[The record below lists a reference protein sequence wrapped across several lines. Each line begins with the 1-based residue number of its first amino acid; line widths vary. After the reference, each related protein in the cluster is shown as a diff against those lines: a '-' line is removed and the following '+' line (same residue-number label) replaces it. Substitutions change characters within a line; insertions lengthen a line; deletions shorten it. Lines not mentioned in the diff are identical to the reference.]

1 MMCNHS
7 ISDQDIAIIADG
19 MCPLCQA
26 IEIERLRAENKR
38 LRAVLKGGWSTLAL
52 LNVKNYHHTL
62 VALQAQLLAGLEQK
76 SDEATKEEA

>member
-7 ISDQDIAIIADG
+7 ISDQDIAVIADG

-38 LRAVLKGGWSTLAL
+38 LRAALKGDPHNESSAHQRG
-52 LNVKNYHHTL
+52 
-62 VALQAQLLAGLEQK
+62 
-76 SDEATKEEA
+76 